1 MKIEISLFATVVM
14 LILLHT
20 VLTHLF
26 NWGWR
31 KTINIPKES
40 TPSIL
45 IVFFAIVEMLLLL
58 ITLLNLLP

>member
-1 MKIEISLFATVVM
+1 MEIKISLFAVVVM

-31 KTINIPKES
+31 KTVNNPKES
-40 TPSIL
+40 TPNIL
-45 IVFFAIVEMLLLL
+45 IAFFAIVEMLLLL